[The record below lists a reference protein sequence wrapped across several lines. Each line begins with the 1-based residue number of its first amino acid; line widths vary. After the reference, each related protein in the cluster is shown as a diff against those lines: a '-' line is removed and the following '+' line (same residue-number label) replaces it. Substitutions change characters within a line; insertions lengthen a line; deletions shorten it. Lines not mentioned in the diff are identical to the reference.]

1 MMIMMKYQMMKQGRT
16 IMFQVIKVTAFQTKN
31 FLLQLSFQG
40 MGSASYKKFKLDS
53 QKVRLKQNIIATN
66 VTIFGT

>member
-16 IMFQVIKVTAFQTKN
+16 IMFQVIKVTAFQNKN